1 MDAYDGHGFACLRA
15 GDADAAARMFGRAL
29 EVLPGHARSLV
40 GLAEAH
46 RRAGRR
52 QASEEAAARALGAI
66 DELDASGRTTEALMA
81 AAQLHATEGRRAD
94 ALAALDGLFA
104 GTLPPFAGWT
114 LPIEPLLDPLR
125 DDPGFAALLGRLAER
140 AR

>member
-1 MDAYDGHGFACLRA
+1 
-15 GDADAAARMFGRAL
+15 
-29 EVLPGHARSLV
+29 
-40 GLAEAH
+40 
-46 RRAGRR
+46 
-52 QASEEAAARALGAI
+52 
-66 DELDASGRTTEALMA
+66 MA

-104 GTLPPFAGWT
+104 GTLSPFAGWT

-125 DDPGFAALLGRLAER
+125 GDPDFAALLGRLAER